1 MSKRHKRNNLMKT
14 AHRSFELARVALL
27 ALGLATL
34 PVLNALAT
42 ANHDDPFESHI
53 IHAASAEYNHHAE
66 DDHQALHNHDDH
78 DAAPDESS
86 TEHSFDGD
94 LCCEDVGLC
103 SVGLVMPKMDRTSC
117 SIQISHFGLPGNSTP
132 RLESFGC
139 PDGPPPRSHG

>member
-42 ANHDDPFESHI
+42 A
-53 IHAASAEYNHHAE
+53 
-66 DDHQALHNHDDH
+66 NHDDH